1 MRQLRYY
8 KFSDAAVFLYM
19 PSKSQDMTTTSI
31 KNKIK
36 SIREL
41 KNYTQEYMAKQ
52 LGVTQAGYSKIEKG
66 ITILSYEKLVAIAH
80 ILEVSVEDIISF
92 DGQKYFNSF
101 NNVKG
106 NNNGSVL
113 INSDNSVALKKLY
126 EDKIKLLEKLLD
138 RTEGELDRYKEKFGN
153 I

>member
-1 MRQLRYY
+1 M
-8 KFSDAAVFLYM
+8 A
-19 PSKSQDMTTTSI
+19 TSI

-41 KNYTQEYMAKQ
+41 KNYTQEYMADQ

-66 ITILSYEKLVAIAH
+66 KTILSYIKLVEIAR

-92 DGQKYFNSF
+92 DSQRYFNNF

-106 NNNGSVL
+106 NNNGSIL
-113 INSDNSVALKKLY
+113 INQDNNETLKMLY
-126 EDKIKLLEKLLD
+126 EDKIKLLEKLLKK
-138 RTEGELDRYKEKFGN
+138 TEEELCRYKKKFGT